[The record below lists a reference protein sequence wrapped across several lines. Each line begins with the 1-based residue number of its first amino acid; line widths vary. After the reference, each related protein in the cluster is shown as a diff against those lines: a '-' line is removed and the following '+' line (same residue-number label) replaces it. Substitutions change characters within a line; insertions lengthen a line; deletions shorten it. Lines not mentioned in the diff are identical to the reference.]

1 VDSPVA
7 AVERN
12 ELSEVSNLCIM
23 IDPNPSITQWLR
35 RLESGDEQVAGLL
48 WDAYFERLVW
58 LVQQRT
64 HSKANNL
71 DDAEDVALSAFA
83 SFCRGVKKQQFT
95 GLVNREGLWRTL
107 VRIAIHKLIHRHR
120 DQNRLKRGG
129 GYVQIT
135 QEDSAEDACE
145 ITRQILSREPSPEVI
160 VLVAEQ
166 YDRWMNALG
175 TEELRKI
182 SQWKLEGYTN
192 EEIADKHGVT
202 TRTVERKLHLIRKI
216 LVHELVE

>member
-1 VDSPVA
+1 M
-7 AVERN
+7 N
-12 ELSEVSNLCIM
+12 
-23 IDPNPSITQWLR
+23 DPSHSITQWLR

-58 LVQQRT
+58 MVQQRT
-64 HSKANNL
+64 QYKPSRV

-83 SFCRGVKKQQFT
+83 SFCNGVKKQQFT
-95 GLVNREGLWRTL
+95 GLANREGLWRML
-107 VRIAIHKLIHRHR
+107 VSIAIHKLIHRHR

-135 QEDSAEDACE
+135 QDDSAEDACE
-145 ITRQILSREPSPEVI
+145 ITHQILSREPSPEVI

-166 YDRWMNALG
+166 YDRWMNALDS
-175 TEELRKI
+175 EELRKI

-192 EEIADKHGVT
+192 EEIADKYGVT
-202 TRTVERKLHLIRKI
+202 TRTVERKLQLIRKI